1 MMFGIESRLPNQRLI
16 TIVLASLFISS
27 LLILSTS
34 NNAFAS
40 GSQPGSCSNEY
51 DGPITNA
58 TITVGGQPY
67 YPLKNSVSF
76 QLANDKQY
84 TLSFTIHTPSQDLQ
98 GNSLPGTVW
107 YRTNYQGFG
116 NGVCQSG
123 AGPNQDFII
132 SGNFGHSDSNAP
144 AGSFTDEWSTT
155 VTGFSYTINWVNAS
169 PQNLQATAGNSQINL
184 TWSAPSNNDIYPPT
198 NYKIYRSTSSGTETV
213 LTTLGNVNS
222 YTDTPVINGQAYYY
236 YVTAGNP
243 YGDSPAS
250 NEVSATPSN
259 GSSSTAPQPPTGL
272 KATTVSPS
280 QINLIWTAPTNNG
293 GSAIT
298 GYQIQRSSDG
308 GLSWPTLV
316 SNTNSAVTTY
326 SDTGL
331 SPGINYGYRVSAI
344 NSVGG
349 GAPSNSASATTP
361 SISLDASFEDC
372 CYGDIQV
379 IYSVQNPIQ
388 GVDQAQLQIYAPNG
402 TLVINQAGPLTY
414 DQDAYSIK
422 RAEGKGNYSVIATY
436 DNSLTAKISLP
447 SLINSDPVVDFG
459 IVEERSDGSVGING
473 RIENGLAAEQVSIAI
488 LDPNK
493 STTATYT
500 VTTSTHAI
508 YEIEINSTTA
518 KQVFPQSGT
527 YTIVVTHIP
536 TGVQGKTVLTYTI
549 PPTSLTATQNGNWND
564 PATWGG
570 ASPPITINSG
580 DTVTI
585 PAGIT
590 VTIPSSVA
598 ISNTGTITNFGTISN
613 SGTLRNLGYF
623 GNGGTITNNSGSA
636 ISNYGTINSYGTVS
650 NSGTITNNSGG
661 TITNY
666 SGGKLNNLAG
676 GLISN
681 SGIISNTSIII
692 NNVYNNSSDAK
703 IINTGTI
710 SGTGKILSTPYF
722 NRGSITN
729 TGTITDPVTIPNT
742 TLSSNYTP
750 SFPLIV
756 PSGVTFTIP
765 SGQTLTVNSGISI
778 SNLGTIINAGT
789 ISNSGTISGTGTIK
803 SALTSITNTGTITD
817 PVTIPNT
824 TLSSS
829 YAVSFPVNVPSGVT
843 LAINSGVTL
852 TINSG
857 ASISSSGYLKN
868 LGTISNSGALNNSGY
883 LGNGG
888 TITINSGGTITNSG
902 IINSYGTIS
911 NSGTVTNNSS
921 GTIKNYSGGKINNL
935 SGGTISNSGT
945 INNTSTIINNVYNNS
960 SDAKIINSGTIS
972 GTGKILSTPYF
983 NRSSITN
990 TGTISDPVTIPN
1002 TTLSSSYTPSF
1013 PLIVPSGVTFTI
1025 PSGQTLT
1032 INSGI
1037 SISNLGT
1044 IINAG
1049 TISNSGT
1056 ISG

>member
-1 MMFGIESRLPNQRLI
+1 MVLGIESRLPNQKFI
-16 TIVLASLFISS
+16 TIVLASLFILS

-34 NNAFAS
+34 NSAFAS
-40 GSQPGSCSNEY
+40 GSQPGSCINEY

-58 TITVGGQPY
+58 TITVGGQTY
-67 YPLKNSVSF
+67 YPLKNIVSF
-76 QLANDKQY
+76 QLANDKSY

-123 AGPNQDFII
+123 AGPNQDFIV

-169 PQNLQATAGNSQINL
+169 PQNLQAIAGNSQINL
-184 TWSAPSNNDIYPPT
+184 TWTAPSTSDIYPPT
-198 NYKIYRSTSSGTETV
+198 NYKIYRSTSSGTETL
-213 LTTLGNVNS
+213 LTTLGSVNS
-222 YTDTPVINGQAYYY
+222 YTDMSVTNGQTYYY

-280 QINLIWTAPTNNG
+280 QINLSWTAPINSG
-293 GSAIT
+293 GSPIT

-308 GLSWPTLV
+308 GFSWPTLV
-316 SNTNSAVTTY
+316 SNTNSPSTTY

-349 GAPSNSASATTP
+349 GAPSNPASATTP

-402 TLVINQAGPLTY
+402 TLVVNQVGPLTY

-422 RAEGKGNYSVIATY
+422 RSEGKCNYSVIATY

-473 RIENGLAAEQVSIAI
+473 RVENGLAAEQVSIAI

-549 PPTSLTATQNGNWND
+549 PATGLTATQSGNWND

-590 VTIPSSVA
+590 VTIPSSVT
-598 ISNTGTITNFGTISN
+598 ISNTGTITNS
-613 SGTLRNLGYF
+613 
-623 GNGGTITNNSGSA
+623 
-636 ISNYGTINSYGTVS
+636 
-650 NSGTITNNSGG
+650 
-661 TITNY
+661 
-666 SGGKLNNLAG
+666 
-676 GLISN
+676 
-681 SGIISNTSIII
+681 
-692 NNVYNNSSDAK
+692 
-703 IINTGTI
+703 
-710 SGTGKILSTPYF
+710 
-722 NRGSITN
+722 
-729 TGTITDPVTIPNT
+729 
-742 TLSSNYTP
+742 
-750 SFPLIV
+750 
-756 PSGVTFTIP
+756 
-765 SGQTLTVNSGISI
+765 
-778 SNLGTIINAGT
+778 GT
-789 ISNSGTISGTGTIK
+789 ISNSGTITNSGTINSDYTINNSGTISNSGTTSGTGTIK

-829 YAVSFPVNVPSGVT
+829 YTVSFPVVVPSGVT

-857 ASISSSGYLKN
+857 ASVSNSGYLKN
-868 LGTISNSGALNNSGY
+868 LGTISNSGTLNNSGY
-883 LGNGG
+883 FGNGG
-888 TITINSGGTITNSG
+888 TITNNSGGAISNYGT
-902 IINSYGTIS
+902 INSYGTVS
-911 NSGTVTNNSS
+911 NSGTITNNSS
-921 GTIKNYSGGKINNL
+921 GTITNYSGGKINNN
-935 SGGTISNSGT
+935 SGGTIDNFNVITNTSGT
-945 INNTSTIINNVYNNS
+945 INNSGIINNHCTATITGNKV
-960 SDAKIINSGTIS
+960 INLGSGTVNN
-972 GTGKILSTPYF
+972 PC
-983 NRSSITN
+983 
-990 TGTISDPVTIPN
+990 P
-1002 TTLSSSYTPSF
+1002 
-1013 PLIVPSGVTFTI
+1013 
-1025 PSGQTLT
+1025 
-1032 INSGI
+1032 
-1037 SISNLGT
+1037 
-1044 IINAG
+1044 
-1049 TISNSGT
+1049 
-1056 ISG
+1056 

>member
-1 MMFGIESRLPNQRLI
+1 MMFGIESRSPNQKFI

-27 LLILSTS
+27 LLILTAS

-58 TITVGGQPY
+58 TVTVGGQTY

-76 QLANDKQY
+76 QLANDKLY

-184 TWSAPSNNDIYPPT
+184 TWSAPSNNDI
-198 NYKIYRSTSSGTETV
+198 
-213 LTTLGNVNS
+213 
-222 YTDTPVINGQAYYY
+222 
-236 YVTAGNP
+236 
-243 YGDSPAS
+243 
-250 NEVSATPSN
+250 
-259 GSSSTAPQPPTGL
+259 
-272 KATTVSPS
+272 
-280 QINLIWTAPTNNG
+280 
-293 GSAIT
+293 SAIT

-402 TLVINQAGPLTY
+402 TLVVNQAGPLTY

-422 RAEGKGNYSVIATY
+422 RAEGKGNYSVIVTY

-447 SLINSDPVVDFG
+447 SLINNDPVVDFG

-473 RIENGLAAEQVSIAI
+473 RVENGLAAEQVSIGI
-488 LDPNK
+488 IDPNK

-857 ASISSSGYLKN
+857 ASVSNSGYLKN
-868 LGTISNSGALNNSGY
+868 LGTISNSGTLNNSGY
-883 LGNGG
+883 FGNGG
-888 TITINSGGTITNSG
+888 TITNNSDGTMSNSGTL
-902 IINSYGTIS
+902 NSYGTIS
-911 NSGTVTNNSS
+911 NSGTITNNS
-921 GTIKNYSGGKINNL
+921 GDTIKNYSGGKVHNL
-935 SGGTISNSGT
+935 SGGSISNSGT
-945 INNTSTIINNVYNNS
+945 VDNTSIIYEHCG
-960 SDAKIINSGTIS
+960 GTY
-972 GTGKILSTPYF
+972 TGSLPSPNGLS
-983 NRSSITN
+983 
-990 TGTISDPVTIPN
+990 PVCP
-1002 TTLSSSYTPSF
+1002 
-1013 PLIVPSGVTFTI
+1013 
-1025 PSGQTLT
+1025 
-1032 INSGI
+1032 
-1037 SISNLGT
+1037 
-1044 IINAG
+1044 
-1049 TISNSGT
+1049 
-1056 ISG
+1056 